1 MTITIA
7 MLTIA
12 VMATTTIV
20 GGQGGGNRGDLLTR
34 IMKGKVSGNG
44 SSSSFVVVYCVLT
57 NINTIAV
64 LTSIYCCM
72 L

>member
-1 MTITIA
+1 

-34 IMKGKVSGNG
+34 IMKGKVN
-44 SSSSFVVVYCVLT
+44 SSLLCSY
-57 NINTIAV
+57 
-64 LTSIYCCM
+64 
-72 L
+72 